1 MKRDDSLV
9 LLSHFHK
16 SVLFLALI
24 SKKNA
29 PPVKG
34 YPTTVIE
41 KKNYALSFY
50 EHKLETHFQFEE
62 EKLLPNIRG
71 KSKELDDLTDEIVR
85 ERLELRKFF
94 EALRYGDNPEAELNN
109 LGVAL
114 EKHIRKEERQLFQM
128 IQRTLTPQELN
139 QLILIYE

>member
-1 MKRDDSLV
+1 MKRHASLV
-9 LLSHFHK
+9 PLSRFHR

-29 PPVKG
+29 PPIKG

-41 KKNYALSFY
+41 KKNYALAFF
-50 EHKLETHFQFEE
+50 EHKLEAHFQFEE

-71 KSKELDDLTDEIVR
+71 KNKELDELSDEIVR

-94 EALRYGDNPEAELNN
+94 KALRYGNNPEAELNN

-114 EKHIRKEERQLFQM
+114 EKHIRKEERQLFQK
-128 IQRTLTPQELN
+128 IQGTLTPQELN
-139 QLILIYE
+139 ELILIYE